1 MIRWPVVVALLA
13 CFSGTGYAA
22 EVRPASKSLVAVA
35 QPAIPDSKQL
45 ERDLQRLSWK
55 QFRWVVESVPKLKA
69 GVDAYGPMGWKYVQ
83 SRYTTYPWKGSIDR
97 LEAGDKLQL
106 VELIRRA
113 RKIR

>member
-1 MIRWPVVVALLA
+1 MIRWPVVIALLA
-13 CFSGTGYAA
+13 CCSGADCAA
-22 EVRPASKSLVAVA
+22 EARPTPKSSVAAA

-97 LEAGDKLQL
+97 LEAADKLQL